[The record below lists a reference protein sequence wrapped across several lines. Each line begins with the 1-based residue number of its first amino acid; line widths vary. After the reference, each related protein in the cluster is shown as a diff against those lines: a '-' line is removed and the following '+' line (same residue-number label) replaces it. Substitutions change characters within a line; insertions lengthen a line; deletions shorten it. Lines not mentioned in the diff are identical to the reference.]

1 MITQQEKILYE
12 AKIPWIFNVFSILL
26 MIIGFFGFPILAFT
40 DRFAQILGVGLIY
53 LFAKGLFKLLN
64 NLNTK
69 IYLKYK
75 QISIETGLLSKQVQD
90 ISINK
95 LEGIVV
101 TQNIMGKLFNFGSL
115 IISTGGIHCNYY
127 ISNPMELRDKII
139 DQLK

>member
-1 MITQQEKILYE
+1 MITQNEKILYE
-12 AKIPWIFNVFSILL
+12 AKIPWISNVFSILL

-40 DRFAQILGVGLIY
+40 DRFTQILGIGLIY

-69 IYLKYK
+69 IYLRDK
-75 QISIETGLLSKQVQD
+75 QVSIETGVLYKQVQD

-95 LEGIVV
+95 LEGITV
-101 TQNIMGKLFNFGSL
+101 TQNIIGKLFNFGSL

-127 ISNPMELRDKII
+127 ISNPMELRNKII
-139 DQLK
+139 NQLK

>member
-1 MITQQEKILYE
+1 MKQKFHGY
-12 AKIPWIFNVFSILL
+12 PMFFP
-26 MIIGFFGFPILAFT
+26 FGFPILAFT
-40 DRFAQILGVGLIY
+40 DRFAQILDIGLIY

-69 IYLKYK
+69 IYLRYK
-75 QISIETGLLSKQVQD
+75 QLSIETGGLSKQVQD

-101 TQNIMGKLFNFGSL
+101 TQNIIGKLFNFGSL

-139 DQLK
+139 NQLK